1 MGNLEKNAQSTIP
14 GSASTCRAVDFFMG
28 SANAP
33 RRALGRQ
40 NATFFARHAALVRRS
55 CCKTAPYYRRE
66 YGKNRKKSH
75 PQSLETPQLGFLW
88 NFPGLS
94 CHSRGPLR
102 PAPCL
107 RSTSDLG
114 AAARGWVRC
123 RSPNPLTPLAQP
135 VTQARREQRPA
146 TQARPSQPQQ
156 QHQSEPHV
164 SVSRNHASGAAS
176 SYRHRAGQRRA
187 VPSLA
192 ASKRAASCPRAAK
205 SDARSPPKTWLLM

>member
-1 MGNLEKNAQSTIP
+1 MPLFRSSRRTGPA
-14 GSASTCRAVDFFMG
+14 FMLQNG
-28 SANAP
+28 PVLSP
-33 RRALGRQ
+33 RIRPKSQ
-40 NATFFARHAALVRRS
+40 
-55 CCKTAPYYRRE
+55 
-66 YGKNRKKSH
+66 KKSH